1 MYSVHYVCA
10 YNFYAPCSFL
20 EECILLKEHGLPVTC
35 FLAFFDGS
43 PIVVSSFPLGR
54 PFLFI
59 TGGALIPETVVTVIL
74 DDWLDVAVLMGLS
87 PLESVGGSLSM
98 VMPLDVVGGSLSVV
112 MPLDVVG
119 GSSSLAL
126 SPDSISISLS
136 SSVCNEKDH
145 SRGNEQIEFYTSCT
159 QSILECL
166 GVPGQTSKYCYE
178 YHMYVLQMLAL
189 TFICIHQ
196 CNLVTFLPPDQKI
209 FQQIQTSLKVYIQC
223 FTSN

>member
-20 EECILLKEHGLPVTC
+20 EECILLKGHGLPVTC
-35 FLAFFDGS
+35 LLAVFDGS
-43 PIVVSSFPLGR
+43 PHVVSSFPLGR

-59 TGGALIPETVVTVIL
+59 TGGALIPETVITVIL

-87 PLESVGGSLSM
+87 PLES
-98 VMPLDVVGGSLSVV
+98 VGGSLSVV

-126 SPDSISISLS
+126 SPDSISILLS

-196 CNLVTFLPPDQKI
+196 RNLVTFLPPDQKI